1 MNGLSIVRSVS
12 VFIFAVMYL
21 SGCQKIS
28 SDGTSKLSKSLS
40 RVSDKPAL
48 LATIPADDKSS
59 IYDLQISFSSRGNG
73 VAYTVRKDGRIAVV
87 HNNKPGEYHEGIG
100 SFAISPDGSRIA
112 YTAKSGDKWHIISD
126 GKTSSPFD
134 LIEGPQFSPDGK
146 HVAFQVMKDEIWQL
160 LVDENLS
167 AGANKR
173 FREWEF
179 CNDSVHIMY
188 IDNVDE
194 KRKGRLVL
202 NDITFKN
209 ERILDNFVTNVVL
222 NSDRTAVASVS
233 SNSAEREKVTWIN
246 FAKPDFLKSSAEYDK
261 MLNVA
266 FTPTGSGLFYF
277 VQRQGKT
284 YGVFNGQE
292 ELLPEGVKPGTTVIN
307 QAGKSVGVLMSANNK
322 TFLYEMFRNGGKV
335 GKKYD
340 EVEWLGY
347 SSDGSVSLFAARNG
361 KRWCVVTNGKDG
373 PAFDRVVSPK
383 FSPDGKKIVYRVRDK
398 GERFVVVADLEGN
411 ILREH
416 SHYDGVWDVSFAPD
430 GSFVGY
436 GVKKGNELWWKV
448 EKL

>member
-1 MNGLSIVRSVS
+1 MHRLSIVGSVS
-12 VFIFAVMYL
+12 IFILAVMCL
-21 SGCQKIS
+21 SGCQNIS
-28 SDGTSKLSKSLS
+28 SDGTSRLSKS
-40 RVSDKPAL
+40 SDKPAL
-48 LATIPADDKSS
+48 LATIPDDDKSS
-59 IYDLQISFSSRGNG
+59 INDLQISFSSRGNG

-87 HNNKPGEYHEGIG
+87 HNGRLGEYHEGIG

-112 YTAKSGDKWHIISD
+112 YTVQAGNKWHTIAN

-146 HVAFQVMKDEIWQL
+146 HIAFQVMKDEIWQL
-160 LVDENLS
+160 LVDGNLS

-188 IDNVDE
+188 IDKVDDN
-194 KRKGRLVL
+194 RKGRLVL
-202 NDITFKN
+202 NDIAFKN
-209 ERILDNFVTNVVL
+209 ERILDNHVTNVVL

-246 FAKPDFLKSSAEYDK
+246 FAQPDIMKSSAEYDK
-261 MLNVA
+261 ILNVA
-266 FTPTGSGLFYF
+266 FTPAGSDLFYF

-292 ELLPEGVKPGTTVIN
+292 ELLPEGVKPGTTVVN
-307 QAGKSVGVLMSANNK
+307 QAGKSVGVLMAANNK
-322 TFLYEMFRNGGKV
+322 TYLYEMFRNGGKI
-335 GKKYD
+335 GKEYD
-340 EVEWLGY
+340 EAEWLGY

-361 KRWCVVTNGKDG
+361 KRWSVVVNGKNG

-383 FSPDGKKIVYRVRDK
+383 LSPDGKKIVYRVRDK
-398 GERFVVVADLEGN
+398 GERYVVVADLEGN
-411 ILREH
+411 VLREH
-416 SHYDGVWDVSFAPD
+416 PHYNGVWDVSFAPD
-430 GSFVGY
+430 GSFVAY